1 MHWGRRIAYPNGRFP
16 APTEDRMRAGVP
28 SCLPQWEI
36 TCPDRPL
43 PTPMRATAVLD
54 LDVPPATGSECTVT
68 SGFRAAGSELWR
80 HGRLP
85 RWVGAFRPVC
95 LPYPPSPGRRRGP
108 KCVWVSLFSE
118 GPARGWSK
126 MRLSSTDLAGSRRIR
141 ADSDAFWTTHP
152 ERPRIRPRL
161 RRISD
166 HAPGKIPDPPETQTY
181 FGPPGRSQFL
191 LWARSFLSAQP

>member
-1 MHWGRRIAYPNGRFP
+1 
-16 APTEDRMRAGVP
+16 MRAGVP

-141 ADSDAFWTTHP
+141 ADSDAFWTRRP

>member
-108 KCVWVSLFSE
+108 KCVWVSLFST
-118 GPARGWSK
+118 G
-126 MRLSSTDLAGSRRIR
+126 LAGSGRIR

-191 LWARSFLSAQP
+191 LWARSFLSPQP